1 MSAAVTRVSKRHR
14 PPYSSPLLT
23 PYSAEEAAQVAG
35 GGEGGDTAEE
45 RVDQLR

>member
-1 MSAAVTRVSKRHR
+1 MSVAVTRVSKRHR
-14 PPYSSPLLT
+14 P